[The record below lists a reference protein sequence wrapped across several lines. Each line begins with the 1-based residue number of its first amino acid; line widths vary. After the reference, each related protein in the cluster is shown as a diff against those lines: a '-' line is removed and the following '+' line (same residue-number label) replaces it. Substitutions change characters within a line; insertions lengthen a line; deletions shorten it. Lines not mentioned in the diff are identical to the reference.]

1 MTYKIITVNKIFC
14 TCQILKR
21 NWEYSKALHQKFTD
35 FKKAYDLQERSIVY
49 HSYCKWHSTEQVTLH
64 ETCLNKIYS
73 IGHRLNICQI
83 HFLFKMAWKNKILY
97 CHCFLTVLATDYT
110 IECAISKVQIN
121 HDTMEMNGTHQL
133 LSNVDVVNLLDK
145 NTNTKKKITNS
156 IRH

>member
-1 MTYKIITVNKIFC
+1 
-14 TCQILKR
+14 
-21 NWEYSKALHQKFTD
+21 
-35 FKKAYDLQERSIVY
+35 
-49 HSYCKWHSTEQVTLH
+49 
-64 ETCLNKIYS
+64 
-73 IGHRLNICQI
+73 
-83 HFLFKMAWKNKILY
+83 
-97 CHCFLTVLATDYT
+97 VLATDYT